1 LQATYQHAFRAITKK
16 ARAKTP
22 WRGALPLTGQTA
34 RTLLRSHEESE
45 RVTADEEPLLDI
57 ARALERLN
65 YHFVSVT
72 PETRRRVLARRGG
85 GEALSQDL
93 RDVFGWNLPFD
104 ATLLPPGLLDTMLRA
119 EIVDTSAGMM
129 RSSVGFSTC
138 MGRLFVRSA
147 APTTAKDAVF
157 FGPDTY
163 RFCAFLKQMN
173 AAHGHLVDIGCGS
186 GAGGL
191 VLAENVTTVTLTDI
205 NERALAYARIN
216 ALLAGCEVNLVESNV
231 LESVHGRI
239 DTIVANPPY
248 LQDSLGRQYRHGGGS
263 HGEALGLRIVEQ
275 AVESLRPNG
284 VLLLYTGAPIIAG
297 RDSFWEQAKPILA
310 RRHAR
315 THYSEID
322 PDIFGEELEL
332 PANEGVERFAAVGLC
347 ARMPGS
353 SWP

>member
-1 LQATYQHAFRAITKK
+1 MQR
-16 ARAKTP
+16 
-22 WRGALPLTGQTA
+22 
-34 RTLLRSHEESE
+34 E
-45 RVTADEEPLLDI
+45 RVTADEEALLDV
-57 ARALERLN
+57 ARALGRLN
-65 YHFVSVT
+65 YDFVSVT
-72 PETRRRVLARRGG
+72 PETRRRVVTSRGG
-85 GEALSQDL
+85 EDAQSQDL

-104 ATLLPPGLLDTMLRA
+104 TAILPAGLFDTMLRA
-119 EIVDTSAGMM
+119 QIVSTSAGLM

-163 RFCAFLKQMN
+163 RFCAFLERMD

-191 VLAENVTTVTLTDI
+191 VLAQNVTTVTLTDI

-216 ALLAGCEVNLVESNV
+216 ALLAGCEVNLVKSDV
-231 LESVHGRI
+231 LESVHGPI

-248 LQDSLGRQYRHGGGS
+248 LHDTLGRQYRHGGGS
-263 HGEALGLRIVEQ
+263 HGEALGLRIVAQ
-275 AVESLRPNG
+275 AVERLRPNG

-297 RDSFWEQAKPILA
+297 QDSFWEQAKPLLA

-315 THYSEID
+315 IQYSEID
-322 PDIFGEELEL
+322 PDIFGEELDL
-332 PANEGVERFAAVGLC
+332 PANQGVERFAAVGLC
-347 ARMPGS
+347 AWMPGTR
-353 SWP
+353 WP